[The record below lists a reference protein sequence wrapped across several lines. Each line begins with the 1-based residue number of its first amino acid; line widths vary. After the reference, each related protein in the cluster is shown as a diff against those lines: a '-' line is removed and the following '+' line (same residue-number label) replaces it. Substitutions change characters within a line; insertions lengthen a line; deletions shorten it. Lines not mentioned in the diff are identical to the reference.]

1 MALEMLEERC
11 QRFIDLMRQG
21 SAAIDRQDAIV
32 LEAVS
37 RSSEILLEQIERD
50 WHLALTEPEVAAG
63 GSWERLRLLMRA
75 ALDQSAENQ
84 RKMSFW
90 ARHSPHC
97 SAANVQG
104 LGLPKATA

>member
-1 MALEMLEERC
+1 MTLEMLEERC

-37 RSSEILLEQIERD
+37 RSSEILLDQIEQA
-50 WHLALTEPEVAAG
+50 WHLALSEPDAVST

-90 ARHSPHC
+90 ARHQPRG
-97 SAANVQG
+97 AALVGQG
-104 LGLPKATA
+104 AGLPRATA